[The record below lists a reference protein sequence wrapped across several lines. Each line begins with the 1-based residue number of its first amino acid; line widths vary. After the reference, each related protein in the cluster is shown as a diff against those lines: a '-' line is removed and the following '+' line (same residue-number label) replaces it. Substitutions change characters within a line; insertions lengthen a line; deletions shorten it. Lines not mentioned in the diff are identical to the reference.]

1 MEIQTQACLTPEVM
15 LFLLN
20 SNGSDKMQ
28 LNLDSTQLLRYAFP
42 NSHGTTE
49 LLPRPAK
56 TPQTC
61 FYDPIST
68 LLSNCSF
75 AHLLP
80 LTPGEPDSPLWPP
93 KWLSESQPPDTHT
106 HTPR

>member
-1 MEIQTQACLTPEVM
+1 MGIQTQACLTLEAM

-20 SNGSDKMQ
+20 CTGPDKLQ
-28 LNLDSTQLLRYAFP
+28 LNLDLLRYAFP
-42 NSHGTTE
+42 NSHGTIE
-49 LLPRPAK
+49 LLPCPVK

-61 FYDPIST
+61 FYDPVST

-80 LTPGEPDSPLWPP
+80 LPQGEPDSPL
-93 KWLSESQPPDTHT
+93 
-106 HTPR
+106 